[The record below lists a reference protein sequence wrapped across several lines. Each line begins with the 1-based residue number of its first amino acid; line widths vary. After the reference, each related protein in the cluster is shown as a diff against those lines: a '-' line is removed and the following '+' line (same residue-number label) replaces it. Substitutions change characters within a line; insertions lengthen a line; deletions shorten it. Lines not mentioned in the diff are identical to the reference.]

1 MLILYIL
8 DMLSSP
14 NASEE
19 VSVVD
24 RSSGL
29 ADALLFCDGSSTLIG
44 STVQV
49 LKKVRHS
56 SSAQRQPFLSIE
68 TRKRKFGKSDES
80 SGNLQEIN
88 ELIKYCRQLTIK
100 CQTIGKHEKG
110 GEHAKFAG
118 E

>member
-1 MLILYIL
+1 MLYF
-8 DMLSSP
+8 
-14 NASEE
+14 
-19 VSVVD
+19 SV
-24 RSSGL
+24 RIIQP
-29 ADALLFCDGSSTLIG
+29 TLIG

-49 LKKVRHS
+49 LKEVRNS

-68 TRKRKFGKSDES
+68 TRKFGKSDES
-80 SGNLQEIN
+80 SGNLQKIN
-88 ELIKYCRQLTIK
+88 ELIKYCWQLTIIPIK

>member
-1 MLILYIL
+1 M
-8 DMLSSP
+8 
-14 NASEE
+14 
-19 VSVVD
+19 
-24 RSSGL
+24 
-29 ADALLFCDGSSTLIG
+29 

-49 LKKVRHS
+49 LKEVRHS
-56 SSAQRQPFLSIE
+56 SPAQRQPFLSIE

-80 SGNLQEIN
+80 SRNLQEIN

-110 GEHAKFAG
+110 SEHAKFAG

>member
-1 MLILYIL
+1 MLYF
-8 DMLSSP
+8 
-14 NASEE
+14 
-19 VSVVD
+19 SVRVIQP
-24 RSSGL
+24 
-29 ADALLFCDGSSTLIG
+29 TLIV

-49 LKKVRHS
+49 LKEVRHS

-88 ELIKYCRQLTIK
+88 ELIKYCWQLTIK

>member
-1 MLILYIL
+1 MLYF
-8 DMLSSP
+8 
-14 NASEE
+14 
-19 VSVVD
+19 SVT
-24 RSSGL
+24 
-29 ADALLFCDGSSTLIG
+29 FTQPTLIV